1 MQSTSLGRILLLT
14 AVAALL
20 NGSGHLSAGEPG
32 ARKLFPVR
40 LTGWF
45 KKSSIDPHSYECDDC
60 GQTGG
65 ECPKCIERIPK
76 TKCVTGWKRVWKSSV
91 RYEYVSIPEVRYRW
105 KKKKI
110 TKEIPADGCDPVC
123 KSHDCEHC
131 YGQEKWTKEGDC
143 CSKLHCRS
151 IEPKYEKTHPK
162 CLECKPGK
170 TTVKV
175 HYWSCVKVPYTV
187 YRRVRRP
194 ICLKEPRHEKVKV
207 PITKYKCKR
216 AKCESCD
223 EDEPSCTIPRG

>member
-1 MQSTSLGRILLLT
+1 MQSTSLGRVLLLT

-20 NGSGHLSAGEPG
+20 SGPGRVSAGEPG
-32 ARKLFPVR
+32 ARRLFPVR
-40 LTGWF
+40 LTSWF
-45 KKSSIDPHSYECDDC
+45 KKSPIDPHSYECDEC
-60 GQTGG
+60 GGTGQD
-65 ECPKCIERIPK
+65 CPKCLERIPK
-76 TKCVTGWKRVWKSSV
+76 TKCVTGWKRVWKSSI

-105 KKKKI
+105 KKTLI

-123 KSHDCEHC
+123 KSKDGQHC
-131 YGQEKWTKEGDC
+131 YGTEKWEKQNLG

-151 IEPKYEKTHPK
+151 INPTHEKTQ
-162 CLECKPGK
+162 CKHIDCQPGE

-207 PITKYKCKR
+207 SITKYKCKR
-216 AKCESCD
+216 DKCESC
-223 EDEPSCTIPRG
+223 EGDEPGCTIPRG